1 MSPQISKFRESA
13 LASKLVTQDQL
24 QVAIAKVMD
33 SPRGKLA
40 HPNEIS
46 DKRLASKLV
55 EMKVISAY
63 QADQLRSGRSKLT
76 LGPYIIVDWIGQ
88 GGMGQ
93 VFKAIHKMLGR
104 ECAVKV
110 LPLHKTTPDA
120 IENFRREIRAQAK
133 LDHPNLVRAYDAGED
148 GNVHYLVVEYVKG
161 TDLRRLVRT
170 NGRLSVQRAASIVKQ
185 AADGLAHAHE
195 RNLIHRDIKPGNI
208 LVNPNGIAKLSDLGL
223 AFYLNDPK
231 DPRVGKIVGTADYLS
246 PEQIKTPLQIT
257 SASDILFAGLHVVL
271 RGDRQSALPWRNTQV
286 KSTTSLGRNALASA
300 ALQRRSQR

>member
-1 MSPQISKFRESA
+1 MSPQASKFRESA
-13 LASKLVTQDQL
+13 LASKLVTEDQL
-24 QVAIAKVMD
+24 QLAIAKVMD
-33 SPRGKLA
+33 SPRSKLA
-40 HPNEIS
+40 HPNQIS
-46 DKRLASKLV
+46 DKRIASKLV

-93 VFKAIHKMLGR
+93 VFKAVHKMLGR

-170 NGRLSVQRAASIVKQ
+170 NGRLSVQRAASI
-185 AADGLAHAHE
+185 
-195 RNLIHRDIKPGNI
+195 IKRLP
-208 LVNPNGIAKLSDLGL
+208 
-223 AFYLNDPK
+223 
-231 DPRVGKIVGTADYLS
+231 
-246 PEQIKTPLQIT
+246 
-257 SASDILFAGLHVVL
+257 FAGTDQDAVANHQCQRYLLVGLHALL
-271 RGDRQSALPWRNTQV
+271 RGHGQGAVPRWNSKIESP
-286 KSTTSLGRNALASA
+286 SSSGRNALASTSV
-300 ALQRRSQR
+300 QRRGHRRLC